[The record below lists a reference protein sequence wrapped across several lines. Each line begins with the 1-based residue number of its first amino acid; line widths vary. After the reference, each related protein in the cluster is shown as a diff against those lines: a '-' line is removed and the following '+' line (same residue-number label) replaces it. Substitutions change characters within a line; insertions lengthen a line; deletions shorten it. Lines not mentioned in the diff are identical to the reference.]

1 MKIKIKEKNKLPLT
15 FRYIETFNDQ
25 KRKKPNDVVYVLTCE
40 KYQTNFYVREKP
52 VKSLTR
58 LL

>member
-25 KRKKPNDVVYVLTCE
+25 KLKKANDIIYVLDCE
-40 KYQTNFYVREKP
+40 KYQTNFYIREKP
-52 VKSLTR
+52 MKSLNR

>member
-15 FRYIETFNDQ
+15 FQYIETFNDQ
-25 KRKKPNDVVYVLTCE
+25 KLKKLNDVIYVLDCE
-40 KYQTNFYVREKP
+40 KYQTNFYIREKP
-52 VKSLTR
+52 MKSLNR